1 MLEFTFVVR
10 FAVVVDQIVIRPF
23 QLVNV
28 MTLKR
33 YIKKCSD
40 IMMFNVLQMRFCLNA
55 ITHVHKRACML
66 TYHLIT

>member
-28 MTLKR
+28 MTLK
-33 YIKKCSD
+33 KKYQK
-40 IMMFNVLQMRFCLNA
+40 M
-55 ITHVHKRACML
+55 
-66 TYHLIT
+66 